1 VRALLALLPL
11 LLAMGS
17 MPKPRL
23 VLIPVNSFCEVNAVG
38 VPISPTPELVSYA
51 SASVRASYGPVTP
64 GECVLVWDYDAPRL
78 RIRCDYGN
86 GVVTLSGPAVNNGG
100 NGYSCFQTRDLTF

>member
-1 VRALLALLPL
+1 
-11 LLAMGS
+11 
-17 MPKPRL
+17 
-23 VLIPVNSFCEVNAVG
+23 
-38 VPISPTPELVSYA
+38 
-51 SASVRASYGPVTP
+51 VTP